1 MADQQAYARATLA
14 RLTARAPNGRADG
27 RALHAY
33 RFSRDDFELTREAL
47 RHIGRQGL
55 TTLEGSAIFVAFAAE
70 WFRRDRVGGQWDWR
84 RPLAEIG
91 QTYDQA
97 DRASTVSYANIA
109 SAVEAGLRW
118 WRRPEPPSGDR
129 IISIV
134 KEAGFPASA
143 LRDNKRVT
151 DWLKGALRLIER
163 GFDPHDAVA
172 SEAWRMNAVRIA
184 DATHDAA
191 VELCT
196 ALVDLRRIIRDYG
209 VEFSD
214 PISVLDGAQPDWRA
228 QLPFELEPQDVA
240 SVVEQLIR
248 ATRDPTSAL
257 FVTRRLHRSGETW
270 MPTATISLAGP
281 IDPRRLPPRMAA
293 ALGSARR
300 MRLVPRGALVGS
312 AGALAA
318 LERTFDDGPDESDA
332 VWILRPLVSG
342 FEPEVGLDTA
352 VCLGAMVGDDL
363 VDEFPGYAGEGHQG
377 EPVIFESTRVDDAPE
392 DSDEL
397 VSLGGSSIRSKKAWL
412 VIAAPDTAFN
422 EIEIEGDQW
431 ELGRCEARRLVAF
444 AGTARRR
451 GGDGSVTTWRSAADR
466 SEAPRMFLV
475 GPTLRRVR
483 ETVYRGTPGVWLD
496 LGDIQRECARR
507 DVRWKPVGRGT
518 WRSLHEGRPFG
529 RIKLAAFNRAGE
541 LIASVQALVAPSDM
555 ELTPSRPRKGVLVH
569 GLLDAVVTAWSG
581 QSLLVKSDLSG
592 SFIELDGVGPGGLVE
607 MSLTWEAS
615 MSVTLNNPIGE
626 ASLVG
631 PDGNLATRHK
641 RLSLGCLH
649 GYRAVTADP
658 GRLCF
663 ELLGRNGPRRSFS
676 RRVHGEAPLV
686 AYLDDLRHLLG
697 SSDDLDARV
706 RLSWI
711 GGQEWIC
718 EIGWYDL
725 DPGDYREAMGQAFG
739 HTRLAMLSI
748 AEVSAFAIADPSTQA
763 LTPAGGGNLEI
774 CLRAALGA
782 GPWLIWG
789 RSTNGQVLR
798 PRVLDDTASPGSQ
811 GSPFVR
817 AVTTRDQ
824 GERWRRLSDVAAD
837 PAAWLQEDRRRWLD
851 LLQAAMQAGLPYAA
865 LDPLKILDR
874 HVDAAVWLLAFA
886 ETEEERRSVIAIQR
900 ELPFLWASSYAPL
913 WLDAFEARA
922 AYLDERL
929 ISIGLEPALA
939 SSNLLTALGQ
949 IADQA
954 PDLAGRLL
962 SVLLVLFSGQR
973 RPCPSGSY
981 EALAARL
988 HRMAEGPLLAARTNL
1003 FVQRHVDGPSP
1014 PRGLGLAEATPLA
1027 KVLSSRFE
1035 PTFDDVIVAPVK
1047 AALAAFSPAGLNAP
1061 MLSACRSA
1069 WLFDPEHFDGTAG
1082 RLVADWTIRGRPPQT
1097 LELVI

>member
-1 MADQQAYARATLA
+1 MADHQAYARATLA

-27 RALHAY
+27 RPLHAY
-33 RFSRDDFELTREAL
+33 RFSRDDFELTREVL
-47 RHIGRQGL
+47 RHIGSPGL
-55 TTLEGSAIFVAFAAE
+55 ATLEGSAVFVAFAAE

-91 QTYDQA
+91 QTYNQA
-97 DRASTVSYANIA
+97 DPASTVSYANIA
-109 SAVEAGLRW
+109 FTVEAGLRW
-118 WRRPEPPSGDR
+118 WRRPEPPGGDR

-143 LRDNKRVT
+143 LRDNRRVT

-163 GFDPHDAVA
+163 GFDPYDAVA
-172 SEAWRMNAVRIA
+172 SEAWRMNAVRVA

-196 ALVDLRRIIRDYG
+196 ALVDLRRIVRDHG
-209 VEFSD
+209 VEFAD
-214 PISVLDGAQPDWRA
+214 PIAVLDGAEPDWRV

-240 SVVEQLIR
+240 SVIEQLIR
-248 ATRDPTSAL
+248 ATRDPASAL
-257 FVTRRLHRSGETW
+257 FVTRHLHRSGEVWTS
-270 MPTATISLAGP
+270 TASISLSGP
-281 IDPRRLPPRMAA
+281 LDPRRLPPSMAG

-318 LERTFDDGPDESDA
+318 LERTFDDGPDETGA
-332 VWILRPLVSG
+332 IWIVRPLVSG
-342 FEPEVGLDTA
+342 FEPKIGLDTA

-363 VDEFPGYAGEGHQG
+363 VDEFPGYAGDGHQG
-377 EPVIFESTRVDDAPE
+377 EPVIFESAGVDDTPE

-397 VSLGGSSIRSKKAWL
+397 VSLGGSNVRSKKAWL
-412 VIAAPDTAFN
+412 VIAASDAAFN
-422 EIEIEGDQW
+422 EIEIVGEQW
-431 ELGRCEARRLVAF
+431 DLGHCQARRLVAF

-451 GGDGSVTTWRSAADR
+451 AADGSVTTWRSAADR

-483 ETVYRGTPGVWLD
+483 ETVYRGAPSVWLD

-518 WRSLHEGRPFG
+518 WRSLHEGGPFG
-529 RIKLAAFNRAGE
+529 RIMLAAVDRAGE
-541 LIASVQALVAPSDM
+541 LIASVQALVAPNDI
-555 ELTPSRPRKGVLVH
+555 ELTPIRPRKGVMVH
-569 GLLDAVVTAWSG
+569 GISEAVVTGWSG
-581 QSLLVKSDLSG
+581 QSLPVKNDLSG
-592 SFIELDGVGPGGLVE
+592 SFVDLEGVGPGGLVE
-607 MSLTWEAS
+607 LSFTWEAA
-615 MSVTLNNPIGE
+615 MTVTLNNPIGE

-631 PDGNLATRHK
+631 PDGNLAARHK
-641 RLSLGCLH
+641 RLSLGRLH
-649 GYRAVTADP
+649 GYRAVTSDP

-697 SSDDLDARV
+697 SSDDLDAHV

-725 DPGDYREAMGQAFG
+725 DPGDYREAAGQAFG
-739 HTRLAMLSI
+739 HTRLAML
-748 AEVSAFAIADPSTQA
+748 AVTEVNAFAIADPAAQA
-763 LTPAGGGNLEI
+763 AISAGDGNLELS
-774 CLRAALGA
+774 LRAALGD

-789 RSTNGQVLR
+789 STTHGQVLR
-798 PRVLDDTASPGSQ
+798 PRVLDDTASSGSQ

-824 GERWRRLSDVAAD
+824 GERWRGLSELAAD
-837 PAAWLQEDRRRWLD
+837 PTNWLHEDRRRWLD
-851 LLQAAMQAGLPYAA
+851 LLQAAMQAALPYAA
-865 LDPLKILDR
+865 LDPLKVLDR
-874 HVDAAVWLLAFA
+874 HVGAAVWLLAFA
-886 ETEEERRSVIAIQR
+886 ETEDERRSVIAIQR
-900 ELPFLWASSYAPL
+900 ELPFLWASSYAPR

-929 ISIGLEPALA
+929 ISVGLEPALA

-988 HRMAEGPLLAARTNL
+988 YRMADGPVLAARTNL

-1027 KVLSSRFE
+1027 KALSSRFE
-1035 PTFDDVIVAPVK
+1035 STFDDVIVAPVT
-1047 AALAAFSPAGLNAP
+1047 AALAAFSPAGLNTP

-1069 WLFDPEHFDGTAG
+1069 WLFDPEHFDGAAG
-1082 RLVADWTIRGRPPQT
+1082 RLVADWTTRGRPPQT
-1097 LELVI
+1097 LELVS